1 MGHWTRP
8 PLILAGC
15 MVDVAEL
22 FLNLA
27 QRALCK
33 LVSIQ
38 FPILGDNKMLN
49 NQFFKN

>member
-15 MVDVAEL
+15 MVDVTEF

-27 QRALCK
+27 QRALVK
-33 LVSIQ
+33 LVSV
-38 FPILGDNKMLN
+38 
-49 NQFFKN
+49 